1 MPGDPKLKREVL
13 PPQKQSS
20 GLGVMVVAAAAM
32 FFAVA
37 SSAFVLRARMARSH
51 CDYVRTN
58 TPIIIQMDTP
68 SAAND
73 NMPTAVPRARVAPT
87 DDGCGAP
94 VVTHNADGTD
104 SYSFTPCP
112 DLEIGSDNKPIHG
125 VTVRNI
131 SLVPDGR

>member
-1 MPGDPKLKREVL
+1 
-13 PPQKQSS
+13 
-20 GLGVMVVAAAAM
+20 MVVAAAAM

-51 CDYVRTN
+51 YDYVRSA

-68 SAAND
+68 APAND
-73 NMPTAVPRARVAPT
+73 NMPTTVPAKVTPN

-94 VVTHNADGTD
+94 VVSHNADGSD

-112 DLEIGSDNKPIHG
+112 DLEIGSDHKPIQG

>member
-1 MPGDPKLKREVL
+1 MPGDSKLKREVL

-51 CDYVRTN
+51 CDYVRSS

-68 SAAND
+68 APAND
-73 NMPTAVPRARVAPT
+73 NMPTAVPPAKTATT
-87 DDGCGAP
+87 DEGCGAP
-94 VVTHNADGTD
+94 VVTHNPDGSD

-112 DLEIGSDNKPIHG
+112 DLEVGKDAKPIHG

>member
-1 MPGDPKLKREVL
+1 MRGDPKLQREVL

-51 CDYVRTN
+51 CDYVRSA
-58 TPIIIQMDTP
+58 TPIIIQVDP
-68 SAAND
+68 STSD
-73 NMPTAVPRARVAPT
+73 NMPTQPPHATAAPT
-87 DDGCGAP
+87 SDGCGAP
-94 VVTHNADGTD
+94 VVTHNADGTE

-112 DLEIGSDNKPIHG
+112 DLELGADSKPVHG

-131 SLVPDGR
+131 ALVPDGR